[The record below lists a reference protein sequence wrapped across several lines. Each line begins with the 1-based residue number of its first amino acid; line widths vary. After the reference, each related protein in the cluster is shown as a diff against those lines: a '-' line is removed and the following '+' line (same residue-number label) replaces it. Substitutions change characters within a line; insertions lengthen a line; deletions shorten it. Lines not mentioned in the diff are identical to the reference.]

1 MYRLGFL
8 QQDTLPIIQIHYL
21 LYNSTT
27 YYTIVQP
34 VIQYTTF
41 ISITTPLILLSVAF
55 GGLVVGC
62 GRPFVDQAHRRRGLK
77 KV

>member
-1 MYRLGFL
+1 MYRLELL

-27 YYTIVQP
+27 YTLL
-34 VIQYTTF
+34 YTT
-41 ISITTPLILLSVAF
+41 STSTTPLFLLPIAF

-62 GRPFVDQAHRRRGLK
+62 GRPFIDQPHGRRGLK

>member
-1 MYRLGFL
+1 MYRLEFL
-8 QQDTLPIIQIHYL
+8 QQDTLHIIQIHYL

-34 VIQYTTF
+34 VIQYTT
-41 ISITTPLILLSVAF
+41 STSTTLLFLLPVAF

-62 GRPFVDQAHRRRGLK
+62 GRPFVDQPHGRRGLK